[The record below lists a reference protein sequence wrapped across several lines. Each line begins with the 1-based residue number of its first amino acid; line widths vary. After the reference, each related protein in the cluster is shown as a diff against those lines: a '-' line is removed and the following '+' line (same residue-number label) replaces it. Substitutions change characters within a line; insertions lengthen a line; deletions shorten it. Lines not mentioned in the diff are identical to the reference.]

1 MRRVGQNRIYTLQ
14 MTVYL
19 MESLQ
24 KVPYILRV
32 YVVLANSKYAVSYA
46 FGLYALTIL
55 PAP

>member
-32 YVVLANSKYAVSYA
+32 YVVLANSKYAVRYA